1 MLLWG
6 VMEWGIGGLVK
17 SSCVGKGTAICRL
30 GWLMRAYVY
39 QTKVS
44 LKTKSKYL

>member
-17 SSCVGKGTAICRL
+17 SNGVGKGTAICRL
-30 GWLMRAYVY
+30 GWLMRAYVC